1 MIYENFEKFKENVA
15 VGDKI
20 RLLCKDIYIEEI
32 KDVLVVTYISN
43 IKIEAACNSK
53 YSYFCISKGTFKNY
67 WVEIINKEKENVK
80 EEEVKLYH
88 TVVVVDKGIIFN
100 EFIVADSD
108 QEART
113 LATIKSGLKAEK
125 VSVARIFVRQF

>member
-1 MIYENFEKFKENVA
+1 MIYENFEEFKENVA
-15 VGDKI
+15 VGDRI
-20 RLLCKDIYIEEI
+20 RLLQRDPYYTYPDACVVSDIFESRVEA
-32 KDVLVVTYISN
+32 KNFNVHSLFSIS
-43 IKIEAACNSK
+43 I
-53 YSYFCISKGTFKNY
+53 GTFKSY
-67 WVEIINKEKENVK
+67 KIEIINKEKENVK